1 MLEKEYV
8 LYHSK
13 KKRYVSIDSKA
24 RPTFVFDPAKAKAF
38 THTAAKNF
46 LRVNARGEF
55 KNCRIEPVDEKVRQ
69 QLVPTVNAA
78 VSQSDILQKVIDDLS
93 IKVKDCELQMLD
105 LYHFAGNN
113 PKLPAHRGY
122 KIYKKLAELVQ
133 ERAKAKAQIQ
143 AIKSAMTYEYVP
155 YNPRTEL
162 YEELKN
168 M

>member
-13 KKRYVSIDSKA
+13 KKRYVAIDSKA

-113 PKLPAHRGY
+113 PKLLRTAATKFIRSWPNLCRNEPKPRH
-122 KIYKKLAELVQ
+122 
-133 ERAKAKAQIQ
+133 
-143 AIKSAMTYEYVP
+143 KSKP
-155 YNPRTEL
+155 L
-162 YEELKN
+162 SQQ
-168 M
+168 

>member
-13 KKRYVSIDSKA
+13 KKRYVAIDSKA

-78 VSQSDILQKVIDDLS
+78 VSQSDVLQKIIDDLS
-93 IKVKDCELQMLD
+93 IKVKDYELQMLD

-122 KIYKKLAELVQ
+122 KIYKNWPSLCRNEPKQ
-133 ERAKAKAQIQ
+133 RH
-143 AIKSAMTYEYVP
+143 KSKP
-155 YNPRTEL
+155 L
-162 YEELKN
+162 SQQ
-168 M
+168 

>member
-13 KKRYVSIDSKA
+13 KKRYVAIDSKA

-78 VSQSDILQKVIDDLS
+78 VSQSNVLQKIIDDLS
-93 IKVKDCELQMLD
+93 ITVHDCDLKMVD

-162 YEELKN
+162 YNELKN

>member
-1 MLEKEYV
+1 MSLLTVKQDRHLCSIRLKQKHSRTRRLRIFSEY
-8 LYHSK
+8 
-13 KKRYVSIDSKA
+13 
-24 RPTFVFDPAKAKAF
+24 
-38 THTAAKNF
+38 
-46 LRVNARGEF
+46 
-55 KNCRIEPVDEKVRQ
+55 CRIEPVDEKVRQ

-78 VSQSDILQKVIDDLS
+78 VSQSDVLQRIIDDLS
-93 IKVKDCELQMLD
+93 ITVHDCDLKMVD

-162 YEELKN
+162 YNELDK